1 MVADGPGA
9 PDPANRRLVLQTGG
23 VKGTPLHNT
32 AIHEAGH
39 AVIATLVGLTVI
51 ELTVEPTDE
60 SEGLVILA

>member
-1 MVADGPGA
+1 MEDSDLYA
-9 PDPANRRLVLQTGG
+9 
-23 VKGTPLHNT
+23 T